1 MSEVPYIAID
11 SEAVDLNENDGVFTG
26 TGILV
31 APFTCYDISN
41 EKSVSSITSDG
52 YRVYVSIKPLCD
64 NQYWLFIF
72 KAENYNDSENN
83 MYAQD
88 FKIGSGNFEFYYV
101 NTRKP
106 INLSQVNWFYH
117 AYPFTY
123 PLRQARTG
131 IIKTVNVPDFIQEN
145 DYLGINNMF
154 YDTMITKELTNSL
167 INVGEYNSIDLTSEE
182 YKPIESN
189 EFIMLALSQSEENII
204 QNAINN
210 VQKAK
215 TLKTYCWSLINQI
228 SEPQLFD
235 TWYH

>member
-11 SEAVDLNENDGVFTG
+11 NEVQDLNENEGVFTG
-26 TGILV
+26 TGTLV

-41 EKSVSSITSDG
+41 ERSVSSITSDG

-72 KAENYNDSENN
+72 KTENYNDSENN

-88 FKIGSGNFEFYYV
+88 FKIGSGSFEFYYV

-106 INLSQVNWFYH
+106 IYLSQVNWFYH

-123 PLRQARTG
+123 PLRQTRTG
-131 IIKTVNVPDFIQEN
+131 VIEKVNIPDFTQEN
-145 DYLGINNMF
+145 DYIGINNMF
-154 YDTMITKELTNSL
+154 YDTVLSKNLVNAL
-167 INVGEYNSIDLTSEE
+167 VNVGEYNATGLNSSEYNPEESSLFSIFALT
-182 YKPIESN
+182 
-189 EFIMLALSQSEENII
+189 QSEEDII

-210 VQKAK
+210 IQKSK
-215 TLKTYCWSLINQI
+215 TLKTYCWSLLNQI
-228 SEPQLFD
+228 SEPALFD

>member
-1 MSEVPYIAID
+1 MSEIPYIAID
-11 SEAVDLNENDGVFTG
+11 SKAQNLNENDGVFTG
-26 TGILV
+26 TGRLV

-41 EKSVSSITSDG
+41 EKSVSSIVSAG
-52 YRVYVSIKPLCD
+52 YRVYVSIKPLFD
-64 NQYWLFIF
+64 DQYWIF
-72 KAENYNDSENN
+72 VFKSKNYIDSENN

-88 FKIGSGNFEFYYV
+88 FVIASGNFEFYYV

-106 INLSQVNWFYH
+106 LNLSNINWFYH

-123 PLRQARTG
+123 PLRQTRTG
-131 IIKTVNVPDFIQEN
+131 VIDNVNIPDFVQEN

-154 YDTMITKELTNSL
+154 YDTMITKDLAHAL
-167 INVGEYNSIDLTSEE
+167 INVDEYNSIGLTSDE
-182 YKPIESN
+182 YTPTESSV
-189 EFIMLALSQSEENII
+189 FSIFALAQSDEDII

-210 VQKAK
+210 TQKAK

-235 TWYH
+235 TWFH

>member
-1 MSEVPYIAID
+1 MSEIPYIAID
-11 SEAVDLNENDGVFTG
+11 SKAQNLNENDGVFTG
-26 TGILV
+26 TGRLV

-41 EKSVSSITSDG
+41 EKSVSSIVSQG
-52 YRVYVSIKPLCD
+52 YRVYVSIKPLFD
-64 NQYWLFIF
+64 DQYWIF
-72 KAENYNDSENN
+72 VFKSENYIDNENN

-88 FKIGSGNFEFYYV
+88 FVIGSGNFEFYCV

-106 INLSQVNWFYH
+106 LNISNSNWFYH

-123 PLRQARTG
+123 PLRQTRTG
-131 IIKTVNVPDFIQEN
+131 VIDRVIIPDFIQEN
-145 DYLGINNMF
+145 DYISINNMF
-154 YDTMITKELTNSL
+154 YDTLITKELTKAL

-182 YKPIESN
+182 YNPVESSI
-189 EFIMLALSQSEENII
+189 FSIFALAQSDEDII

-210 VQKAK
+210 TQKAK

-235 TWYH
+235 TWFH